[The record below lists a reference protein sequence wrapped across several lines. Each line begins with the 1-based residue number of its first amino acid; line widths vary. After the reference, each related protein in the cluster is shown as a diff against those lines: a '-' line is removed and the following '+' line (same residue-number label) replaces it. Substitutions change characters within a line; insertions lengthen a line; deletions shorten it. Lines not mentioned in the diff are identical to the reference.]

1 MGSLRLRSNLVLLW
15 VKHVYTLALT
25 RVHPGLNLGITRVRA
40 EGCVLALTHN
50 NTRFNHAG
58 IYNVLYCPR
67 LKTLLEGV
75 LIQFWILLTCCFF
88 GSLGF
93 DRTIIIVYARK
104 RPQVSENKICLNLFY
119 TITEHRLL
127 TFDFNWLDMNG
138 NLVM

>member
-1 MGSLRLRSNLVLLW
+1 MIDINETHLIYLIKIIMLRPWAR
-15 VKHVYTLALT
+15 VKT

-88 GSLGF
+88 CLLGF

-104 RPQVSENKICLNLFY
+104 RPQVSEN
-119 TITEHRLL
+119 
-127 TFDFNWLDMNG
+127 
-138 NLVM
+138 